1 MPLPVR
7 LFLLK
12 ICQQNRQHH
21 KLISLITAAGQ
32 RESPPPPPL
41 HFRRFFAS
49 NIPPDNEFGTTTEGS
64 SSAKQRHVKPKLTEQ
79 ERTRLRQRLTMLSHS
94 KTKDANR
101 VVKVALFANLTD
113 CVIKFTAYL
122 FTQSHSLLAESIHSA
137 LDMTN
142 QICLLVGNHVAMR
155 NPDSRHPYG
164 FGNMRYVASLIS
176 GCAIFG
182 FGCGLSVYSGVI
194 GLINPSCLQSLPL
207 ALGTLCCSAS
217 LQSISLARAIREIKL
232 QARRENA
239 NFFEY
244 VRSPKMDPS
253 LKVVLYEDASSIIG
267 VSVAFVMVSLSH
279 FTGLSAFDSCGS
291 ILIGILL
298 GNAAVQIIFANA
310 NHLVGRSLPEHQIH
324 DIVAMM
330 EQDPIVR
337 KVYDVKATYV
347 GVTDSVFKAE
357 IDYDGR
363 ELTKAYLQEKCDLP
377 QMLKEVNAFKSE
389 KELEEFMMNHGE
401 KLVDRMGDNVDR
413 LEERV
418 QEKHPSVRHLDL
430 EPM

>member
-1 MPLPVR
+1 MPLSVR
-7 LFLLK
+7 LFFLK

-21 KLISLITAAGQ
+21 KLITLITAAGQ
-32 RESPPPPPL
+32 RESPPAPL
-41 HFRRFFAS
+41 HFRRFFAANS
-49 NIPPDNEFGTTTEGS
+49 PPDNEFGTTTEGS
-64 SSAKQRHVKPKLTEQ
+64 SSAKQRHVKPKLTDQ

-94 KTKDANR
+94 KTKEANR
-101 VVKVALFANLTD
+101 GQT
-113 CVIKFTAYL
+113 YL

-217 LQSISLARAIREIKL
+217 LQSISLARAIREIRL

-267 VSVAFVMVSLSH
+267 VSVAFLMVSLSH
-279 FTGLSAFDSCGS
+279 FTGMSSFDSCGS

-324 DIVAMM
+324 DVVAIM
-330 EQDPIVR
+330 EQDRFVR
-337 KVYDVKATYV
+337 KVHDVKATYV

-363 ELTKAYLQEKCDLP
+363 EITKAYLQEKCDLP

-401 KLVDRMGDNVDR
+401 KLVGRMGDNVDR

-418 QEKHPSVRHLDL
+418 QEKHPSIRHLDL